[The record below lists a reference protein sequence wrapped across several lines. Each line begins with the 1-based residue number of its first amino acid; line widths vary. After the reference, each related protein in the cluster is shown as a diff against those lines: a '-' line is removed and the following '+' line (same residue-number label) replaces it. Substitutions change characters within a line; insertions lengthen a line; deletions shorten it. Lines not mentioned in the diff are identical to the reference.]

1 MPGWIDAE
9 MTVGVV
15 SSGMRRGGSVG
26 ERDGSEE
33 LGAGDGVSGG
43 PGCRKEDVHE
53 FAGRMRIYSDSLIL
67 TLRLIRA
74 GTQGV

>member
-26 ERDGSEE
+26 ERDGSEG

-43 PGCRKEDVHE
+43 SGCRKEDVHE
-53 FAGRMRIYSDSLIL
+53 FAG
-67 TLRLIRA
+67 
-74 GTQGV
+74 G

>member
-26 ERDGSEE
+26 ERDGSEG

-43 PGCRKEDVHE
+43 SGCRKEDVHE
-53 FAGRMRIYSDSLIL
+53 SPGKRRIHSDSLIL